1 MMRIEGLGPLS
12 QAKGDCL
19 KPYDFILKGVWAS
32 ILSTILGVSSLYGNW
47 RKLKENKSLKM
58 ITLS

>member
-47 RKLKENKSLKM
+47 RKLKEHKSLKM